1 MIFVCDV
8 MLGKLARYLRTLGFD
23 ARYVRQG
30 EDSASFPAPSDRCVF
45 LTRRHD
51 RTGRPHTVVI
61 RDNDPAKQVLE
72 IKEIIDRHIDPNAFM
87 SRCLECN
94 VPLIETPREEIEPFV
109 PEYIFHHHDR
119 FKTCPSCK
127 KVYWEGS
134 HAEEMREW
142 LEKLVDRAAR

>member
-23 ARYVRQG
+23 APYIRQG
-30 EDSASFPAPSDRCVF
+30 EDPASFPAPSDRCVF
-45 LTRRHD
+45 LTRRQD

-61 RDNDPAKQVLE
+61 HENDPMKQILE
-72 IKEIIDRHIDPNAFM
+72 IKEIIERYIDPKAFM

-94 VPLIETPREEIEPFV
+94 VPLIDTPREEIEPFV
-109 PEYIFHHHDR
+109 PEYIYHHHDR
-119 FKTCPSCK
+119 FRTCPSCK

-134 HAEEMREW
+134 HAEEMLEW
-142 LEKLVDRAAR
+142 VEKLIDRAGR

>member
-30 EDSASFPAPSDRCVF
+30 DDPASLPTPSDRCIL
-45 LTRRHD
+45 LTRRQD

-61 RDNDPAKQVLE
+61 RDNDAAKQILE

-87 SRCLECN
+87 SRCLDCN
-94 VPLIETPREEIEPFV
+94 ILLTDTGREEIEPFV
-109 PEYIFHHHDR
+109 PEYIYHHHDR
-119 FKTCPSCK
+119 FKTCPSCG

-142 LEKLVDRAAR
+142 VEKLIGRTGR

>member
-30 EDSASFPAPSDRCVF
+30 EDPASFPAPSCQCVF

-61 RDNDPAKQVLE
+61 RDNDPAKQILE
-72 IKEIIDRHIDPNAFM
+72 IKEIIDRHVDPKAFM

-94 VPLIETPREEIEPFV
+94 IPLIDTPKEEIEPFV
-109 PEYIFHHHDR
+109 PEYIYHHHDR

-142 LEKLVDRAAR
+142 LEKLIDGAAR